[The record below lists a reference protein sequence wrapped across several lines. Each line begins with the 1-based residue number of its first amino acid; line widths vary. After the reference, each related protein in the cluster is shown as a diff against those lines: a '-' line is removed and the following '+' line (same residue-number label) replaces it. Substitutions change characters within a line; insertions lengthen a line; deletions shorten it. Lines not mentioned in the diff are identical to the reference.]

1 MRKILNIIIPV
12 VVCFLVGLIASRFQT
27 ESIENWYPYLNK
39 PSLTP
44 PNIAF
49 PIAWSILY
57 LLMGISI
64 GLVLNSNVAGKKE
77 IISLFVIQLVLNFSW
92 SISFFYLQN
101 PLFGLVNIVILDVFV
116 ILYIVKT
123 YRVLKSS
130 SYLFMLY
137 LLWILF
143 ATYLNAYIFFYN

>member
-1 MRKILNIIIPV
+1 MRKILNIVIPV

-130 SYLFMLY
+130 SYLFMPY